1 MVFCKVEI
9 NSQGY
14 KARLYSAPRP
24 TFIIFLKLLINFD
37 GNEAW
42 PPIIKK
48 FFFMQTV
55 WFNCHAPGK
64 AFVQDWSY
72 ELTVSKGM
80 T

>member
-14 KARLYSAPRP
+14 KARLYSAPP
-24 TFIIFLKLLINFD
+24 AAFIIVLKLLINFD

-48 FFFMQTV
+48 FFLCRQY
-55 WFNCHAPGK
+55 G
-64 AFVQDWSY
+64 
-72 ELTVSKGM
+72 LTVMHQERLLFRTGPINSLCLKE
-80 T
+80 